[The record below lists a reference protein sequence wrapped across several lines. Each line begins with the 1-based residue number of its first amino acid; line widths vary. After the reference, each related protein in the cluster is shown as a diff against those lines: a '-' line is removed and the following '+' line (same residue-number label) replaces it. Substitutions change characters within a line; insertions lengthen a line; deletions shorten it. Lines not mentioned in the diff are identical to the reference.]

1 MYSAD
6 SAKEGCAKEQN
17 SPCRRRK
24 MVIECIGLPGSG
36 KGELMK
42 LVGKELE
49 RREVDYINVSFKMKH
64 NIIWKLMG
72 AAAGAL
78 IYLSSDARWLRDR
91 LREILRGE
99 GGSPSRFGI
108 SADPERLIRAI
119 AVYAFWYRRFIRS
132 HKLYLFDEGM
142 VHLITLFAADHEI
155 RDETFRKIVVASE
168 RGIRK
173 ARLVILNKVPVEEA
187 LLSMDTGEGSEKIF
201 GKAEGEDRAELFRE
215 WDRFTEVYKSCFRA
229 LEVQSGEEKRK
240 KMSRVFGRIR
250 QILSETDI

>member
-1 MYSAD
+1 
-6 SAKEGCAKEQN
+6 
-17 SPCRRRK
+17 

-49 RREVDYINVSFKMKH
+49 RREVDYINVSFIMKH

-155 RDETFRKIVVASE
+155 SDETFRKIVVASE

-187 LLSMDTGEGSEKIF
+187 LLFMDTGEGSEKIF

>member
-1 MYSAD
+1 
-6 SAKEGCAKEQN
+6 
-17 SPCRRRK
+17 

-36 KGELMK
+36 KAELMK

-49 RREVDYINVSFKMKH
+49 KREVDYINVSLKMKH

-72 AAAGAL
+72 AAAGLL
-78 IYLSSDARWLRDR
+78 IYLNSDARWLRDR
-91 LREILRGE
+91 LREILRRE
-99 GGSPSRFGI
+99 GGSQSRYGI
-108 SADPERLIRAI
+108 SGDPERLIRAI

-142 VHLITLFAADHEI
+142 IHLITMFCADHKI
-155 RDETFRKIVVASE
+155 SDETFRKIVVASE

-173 ARLVILNKVPVEEA
+173 ARLVILSKVPVEEA

-201 GKAEGEDRAELFRE
+201 GKTEGEDRAELFRE
-215 WDRFTEVYKSCFRA
+215 WDRFTEVYKSCFRV
-229 LEVQSGEEKRK
+229 LEIQSGEEKRK